1 MVAVGDT
8 VVEADLLIGTDVGF
22 SGVGVLAGPTEHG
35 GSVTGLDGVAMVAAF
50 AVGNTVARA
59 AVFGMIV
66 IVDAVFGAAV
76 LVGAAV
82 GSFVV
87 DSPVGPEA

>member
-1 MVAVGDT
+1 M
-8 VVEADLLIGTDVGF
+8 
-22 SGVGVLAGPTEHG
+22 
-35 GSVTGLDGVAMVAAF
+35 
-50 AVGNTVARA
+50 ARA

>member
-35 GSVTGLDGVAMVAAF
+35 VSLTGLDGVAMVGEF
-50 AVGNTVARA
+50 PGRQYC
-59 AVFGMIV
+59 G
-66 IVDAVFGAAV
+66 
-76 LVGAAV
+76 
-82 GSFVV
+82 
-87 DSPVGPEA
+87 

>member
-1 MVAVGDT
+1 
-8 VVEADLLIGTDVGF
+8 
-22 SGVGVLAGPTEHG
+22 
-35 GSVTGLDGVAMVAAF
+35 
-50 AVGNTVARA
+50 
-59 AVFGMIV
+59 MIV